1 MLHQGGVILNQ
12 IPQSL
17 IGLRKPHY
25 YECDEVVEIKEYEKI
40 QAIDFLKKYWRQK
53 E

>member
-17 IGLRKPHY
+17 IGLRKPNCTQCN
-25 YECDEVVEIKEYEKI
+25 EIVELKEYEKI